1 MQIGLELEN
10 EEGTVVKLTSF
21 KSSLD
26 SFLNPEDEDEDI
38 SPITAKDAMYGP
50 NVTKIK
56 ANLIETLDGKQVNAS
71 YTERLNPHQYV
82 LENLTLQ

>member
-26 SFLNPEDEDEDI
+26 SFLNPEDEDI
-38 SPITAKDAMYGP
+38 SPITAKDAMYGRD
-50 NVTKIK
+50 VTKIK